1 MDLSDYHTTSSSII
15 ILLVVLLQYISSID
29 TLKKKKILIAFQFW
43 LDYEKPMC
51 RQMGLSMINPV
62 MSFSVKFYTPDPA
75 QLEEEYTR
83 CVVIFDDKI
92 LSFCVN

>member
-1 MDLSDYHTTSSSII
+1 M
-15 ILLVVLLQYISSID
+15 ILF
-29 TLKKKKILIAFQFW
+29 KKILIAFQFW

-83 CVVIFDDKI
+83 WVVIFDDKI
-92 LSFCVN
+92 FSFCELIENYSYCPKKVRNFKR